1 MKYRARVTAIQAW
14 IYDHYDVTK
23 DNLVRDATDTYI
35 EVSTEEEARD
45 LEILNDLRISERIQ
59 KADIIKKYNRH

>member
-1 MKYRARVTAIQAW
+1 MKYRARVTAIQTW

-23 DNLVRDATDTYI
+23 DNLVRDAKETYI

-45 LEILNDLRISERIQ
+45 LEILNDLREQERRLKIN
-59 KADIIKKYNRH
+59 IITIYDRY

>member
-23 DNLVRDATDTYI
+23 DILVRDAKDTYI

-45 LEILNDLRISERIQ
+45 LEILNDLRISERKQ